1 MKCEEFFVYWQQ
13 VCEENKADI
22 CKAWDNGTYSEYTDV
37 ILGRC
42 NNESVITKLH
52 QKIKET
58 YEVYQEYY
66 SCDVIFFKNED
77 KLKMDDIKDL
87 VDIQNNNTP
96 SIFNQTWVKKIA
108 IHLEHENT
116 LKNSWHEIMQ
126 FCVIPGDLN
135 VLITY
140 PNTDKDINGALHCYE
155 KILDS
160 KEMQVLVIFG
170 EHTKGTLELSWKG
183 YTWDSKDK
191 KFKQICTNEKWS
203 INAKVQTG
211 HKKEHPK

>member
-22 CKAWDNGTYSEYTDV
+22 CKAWDNGLYSEYTDV

-66 SCDVIFFKNED
+66 LCDVIFFKNED

-116 LKNSWHEIMQ
+116 LKNSWQEI
-126 FCVIPGDLN
+126 
-135 VLITY
+135 
-140 PNTDKDINGALHCYE
+140 
-155 KILDS
+155 
-160 KEMQVLVIFG
+160 MQVLVIFG